1 MDIKEESPVFLWRRR
16 RRYEETG
23 GGGDAGKRITVSGK
37 TIQWK
42 QTRTQASTAN
52 QLTVRQPTRQG
63 ETCNRDLTVMNRHT
77 DT

>member
-1 MDIKEESPVFLWRRR
+1 MRRQ
-16 RRYEETG
+16 